1 MIKVNKRVSKG
12 LGVKDESFLT
22 ENFTLKISCKSSV
35 PSFMVYGVN
44 IISEVKQVDLRW
56 KEKKTAPRPLR
67 GDKTYI
73 RRNNSTFLKDFGQKS
88 PRSNKVLIVVLTD
101 ILQNQ
106 ARFHGNNI

>member
-1 MIKVNKRVSKG
+1 
-12 LGVKDESFLT
+12 
-22 ENFTLKISCKSSV
+22 
-35 PSFMVYGVN
+35 MVYGVN

-67 GDKTYI
+67 GDKTKI
-73 RRNNSTFLKDFGQKS
+73 CRNNSTFLKDFGQKS
-88 PRSNKVLIVVLTD
+88 RHANKALIVVLTD